1 MTASRRVVVTGMGII
16 SPLGNE
22 LELSWQNILAGKS
35 GARTVTRFDVSDYP
49 TKFAASVENFDEIN
63 HLDIKTKRR
72 VDEFIQYGLVASK
85 HAIENSGLELDSLD
99 SSRIGVSIGSGI
111 GGLDTIE
118 KNSLTLNKRGPRKIS
133 PFFVPGAIVNMV
145 SGLVSIEYGLHGPNL
160 SIVTACSSGNHS
172 IGFSARSISHGD
184 CDIMITGGSEMAITP
199 LGLGGFS
206 AVTAL
211 STNNQNPSKASRP
224 WDKDRDGFVLGD
236 GAGVLVLEEYE
247 HAVARSANI
256 YAEVS
261 GFGMSSDAFHMTAP
275 AEDGKGAKQAM
286 LSALKDAQLDSSEI
300 DYINAHG
307 TSTPLGDIIE
317 ANAIA
322 EIFSSSLDQIAVS
335 STKSMTGHLL
345 GAAGAIESIFSVTI
359 DFISTY
365 FLRRFN
371 SINLNCSAVVSLCFI
386 FILPYLGTKFILL
399 FILPSST
406 RTVLKPYSFST

>member
-22 LELSWQNILAGKS
+22 LEVTWQNILAGKS
-35 GARTVTRFDVSDYP
+35 GAKTVTAFDVTDYP
-49 TKFAASVENFDEIN
+49 TKFAAPVENFDDVN
-63 HLDIKTKRR
+63 HLDVKTKRR
-72 VDEFIQYGLVASK
+72 VDEFVQYGLVASK
-85 HAIENSGLELDSLD
+85 HAIENSGLELNSID

-111 GGLDTIE
+111 GGLDSIE
-118 KNSLTLNKRGPRKIS
+118 KNAITLDKRGPRKIS

-184 CDIMITGGSEMAITP
+184 CDVMITGGSEMAITP

-211 STNNQNPSKASRP
+211 STNNENPTKASRP

-247 HAVARSANI
+247 HAKARSANI

-275 AEDGKGAKQAM
+275 AEDGNGAKQAM
-286 LSALKDAQLDSSEI
+286 ISALKDADLDSSKI

-317 ANAIA
+317 AKAIA
-322 EIFSSSLDQIAVS
+322 DIFSTSQEQIAVS

-345 GAAGAIESIFSVTI
+345 GAAGAIESIFSI
-359 DFISTY
+359 LS
-365 FLRRFN
+365 LRDNRLPPT
-371 SINLNCSAVVSLCFI
+371 INLDNLDADAPKLNYVANESQEKEINYVLNNSFGFGGTNASL
-386 FILPYLGTKFILL
+386 
-399 FILPSST
+399 
-406 RTVLKPYSFST
+406 VFSKI

>member
-1 MTASRRVVVTGMGII
+1 MAASRRVVVTGMGII

-22 LELSWQNILAGKS
+22 LEATWQNILAGKS
-35 GARTVTRFDVSDYP
+35 GAKTVTAFDVTEYP
-49 TKFAASVENFDEIN
+49 TKFAAPVENFDDVN
-63 HLDIKTKRR
+63 HLDVKTKRR
-72 VDEFIQYGLVASK
+72 VDEFVQYGLVASK
-85 HAIENSGLELDSLD
+85 HAIENSGLELNSID

-118 KNSLTLNKRGPRKIS
+118 KNALTLDKRGPRKIS

-184 CDIMITGGSEMAITP
+184 CDVMITGGSEMAITP

-211 STNNQNPSKASRP
+211 STNNDDPTKASRP

-247 HAVARSANI
+247 HAKARSANI
-256 YAEVS
+256 FAEVT

-286 LSALKDAQLDSSEI
+286 ISALKDADLDSSKI

-322 EIFSSSLDQIAVS
+322 DIFSTSQENIAVS

-345 GAAGAIESIFSVTI
+345 GAAGAIESIFSI
-359 DFISTY
+359 LS
-365 FLRRFN
+365 LRDNRLPPT
-371 SINLNCSAVVSLCFI
+371 INLDNLDADAPKLNYVANESQEKEINYVLNNSFGFGGTNASL
-386 FILPYLGTKFILL
+386 
-399 FILPSST
+399 
-406 RTVLKPYSFST
+406 VFSKI

>member
-1 MTASRRVVVTGMGII
+1 MAASRRVVVTGMGII

-22 LELSWQNILAGKS
+22 LEATWQNILAGKS
-35 GARTVTRFDVSDYP
+35 GAKTVTAFDVTEYP
-49 TKFAASVENFDEIN
+49 TKFAAPVENFDDVN
-63 HLDIKTKRR
+63 HLDVKTKRR
-72 VDEFIQYGLVASK
+72 VDEFVQYGLVASK
-85 HAIENSGLELDSLD
+85 HAIENSGLELNSID

-118 KNSLTLNKRGPRKIS
+118 KNALTLDKRGPRKIS

-184 CDIMITGGSEMAITP
+184 CDVMITGGSEMAITP

-211 STNNQNPSKASRP
+211 STNNENPTKASRP

-247 HAVARSANI
+247 HAKARSANI
-256 YAEVS
+256 FAEVS

-286 LSALKDAQLDSSEI
+286 ISALKDADLDSSKI

-322 EIFSSSLDQIAVS
+322 DIFSTSQEQIAVS

-345 GAAGAIESIFSVTI
+345 GAAGAIESIFSI
-359 DFISTY
+359 LS
-365 FLRRFN
+365 LRDNRLPPT
-371 SINLNCSAVVSLCFI
+371 INLDNLDADAPKLNYVANESQEKEINCVLNNSFGFGGTNASL
-386 FILPYLGTKFILL
+386 
-399 FILPSST
+399 
-406 RTVLKPYSFST
+406 VFSKI

>member
-1 MTASRRVVVTGMGII
+1 MAASRRVVVTGMGII

-22 LELSWQNILAGKS
+22 LEATWQNILAGKS
-35 GARTVTRFDVSDYP
+35 GAKTVTAFDVTDYP
-49 TKFAASVENFDEIN
+49 TKFAAPVENFDDVN
-63 HLDIKTKRR
+63 HLDVKTKRR
-72 VDEFIQYGLVASK
+72 VDEFVQYGLVASK
-85 HAIENSGLELDSLD
+85 HAIENSGLELNSID

-118 KNSLTLNKRGPRKIS
+118 KNALTLDKRGPRKIS

-184 CDIMITGGSEMAITP
+184 CDVMITGGSEMAITP

-211 STNNQNPSKASRP
+211 STNNENPTKASRP

-247 HAVARSANI
+247 HAKARSANI
-256 YAEVS
+256 FAEVT

-286 LSALKDAQLDSSEI
+286 ISALKDADLDSSKI

-322 EIFSSSLDQIAVS
+322 DIFSTSQEQIAVS

-345 GAAGAIESIFSVTI
+345 GAAGAIESIFSI
-359 DFISTY
+359 LS
-365 FLRRFN
+365 LRDNRLPPT
-371 SINLNCSAVVSLCFI
+371 INLDNLDADAPKLNYVANESQEKEINYVLNNSFGFGGTNASL
-386 FILPYLGTKFILL
+386 
-399 FILPSST
+399 
-406 RTVLKPYSFST
+406 VFSKI

>member
-1 MTASRRVVVTGMGII
+1 MAASRRVVVTGLGII

-22 LELSWQNILAGKS
+22 LEVTWQNILAGKS
-35 GARTVTRFDVSDYP
+35 GAKTVTAFDVTDYP
-49 TKFAASVENFDEIN
+49 TKFAAPVENFDDVN
-63 HLDIKTKRR
+63 YLDVKTKRR
-72 VDEFIQYGLVASK
+72 VDEFVQYGLVASK
-85 HAIENSGLELDSLD
+85 HAIENSGLELNSLD

-118 KNSLTLNKRGPRKIS
+118 KNALTLDKRGPRKIS

-145 SGLVSIEYGLHGPNL
+145 SGMVSIEYGLHGPNL

-184 CDIMITGGSEMAITP
+184 CDVMITGGSEMAITP

-211 STNNQNPSKASRP
+211 STNNENPTKASRP

-247 HAVARSANI
+247 HAKERSANI

-286 LSALKDAQLDSSEI
+286 ISALKDADLDSSKI

-322 EIFSSSLDQIAVS
+322 DIFSTSQEQIAVS

-345 GAAGAIESIFSVTI
+345 GAAGAIESIFSI
-359 DFISTY
+359 LS
-365 FLRRFN
+365 LRDNRLPPT
-371 SINLNCSAVVSLCFI
+371 INLDNLDADAPKLNYVANESQEKEINYVLNNSFGFGGTNASL
-386 FILPYLGTKFILL
+386 
-399 FILPSST
+399 
-406 RTVLKPYSFST
+406 VFSKI

>member
-1 MTASRRVVVTGMGII
+1 MSASRRVVVTGMGII

-22 LELSWQNILAGKS
+22 LETTWQNILAGKS
-35 GARTVTRFDVSDYP
+35 GAKTVTTFDVTDYP
-49 TKFAASVENFDEIN
+49 TKFAAPVENFDYVN
-63 HLDIKTKRR
+63 HLDVKTKRR
-72 VDEFIQYGLVASK
+72 VDEFVQYGLVASK
-85 HAIENSGLELDSLD
+85 HAIENSGLELNSID

-118 KNSLTLNKRGPRKIS
+118 KNALTLDKRGPRKIS

-145 SGLVSIEYGLHGPNL
+145 SGLVSIEFGLHGPNL

-184 CDIMITGGSEMAITP
+184 CDVMITGGSEMAITP

-211 STNNQNPSKASRP
+211 STNNENPTIASRP
-224 WDKDRDGFVLGD
+224 WDKDRDGFVLGN

-247 HAVARSANI
+247 HAKARSANI

-286 LSALKDAQLDSSEI
+286 ISALKDADLDSSKI

-322 EIFSSSLDQIAVS
+322 DIFSTSQEQIAVS

-345 GAAGAIESIFSVTI
+345 GAAGAIESIFSI
-359 DFISTY
+359 LS
-365 FLRRFN
+365 LRDNRLPPT
-371 SINLNCSAVVSLCFI
+371 INLDNLDADAPKLNYVANESQEKEINYVLNNSFGFGGTNASL
-386 FILPYLGTKFILL
+386 
-399 FILPSST
+399 
-406 RTVLKPYSFST
+406 VFSKI

>member
-22 LELSWQNILAGKS
+22 LEVTWQNILAGKS
-35 GARTVTRFDVSDYP
+35 GAKTVTAFDVTDYP
-49 TKFAASVENFDEIN
+49 TKFAAPVENFDDVN
-63 HLDIKTKRR
+63 YLDVKTKRR
-72 VDEFIQYGLVASK
+72 VDEFVQYGLVASK
-85 HAIENSGLELDSLD
+85 HAIENSGLELNSID

-118 KNSLTLNKRGPRKIS
+118 KNAITLDKRGPRKIS

-184 CDIMITGGSEMAITP
+184 CDVMITGGSEMAITP

-211 STNNQNPSKASRP
+211 STNNENPTKASRP

-247 HAVARSANI
+247 HAKARSANI

-286 LSALKDAQLDSSEI
+286 ISALKDADLDSSKI

-317 ANAIA
+317 AKAIA
-322 EIFSSSLDQIAVS
+322 DIFSTSQEQIAVS

-345 GAAGAIESIFSVTI
+345 GAAGAIESIFSI
-359 DFISTY
+359 LS
-365 FLRRFN
+365 LRDNRLPPT
-371 SINLNCSAVVSLCFI
+371 INLDNLDADAPKLNYVANESQEKEINYVLNNSFGFGGTNASL
-386 FILPYLGTKFILL
+386 
-399 FILPSST
+399 
-406 RTVLKPYSFST
+406 VFSKI

>member
-1 MTASRRVVVTGMGII
+1 MAASRRVVVTGMGII

-22 LELSWQNILAGKS
+22 LEVTWQNILAGRS
-35 GARTVTRFDVSDYP
+35 GAKTVTAFDVTDYP
-49 TKFAASVENFDEIN
+49 TKFAAPVENFDDVN
-63 HLDIKTKRR
+63 HLDVKTKRR
-72 VDEFIQYGLVASK
+72 VDEFVQYGLVASK
-85 HAIENSGLELDSLD
+85 HAIENSGLELNSID

-118 KNSLTLNKRGPRKIS
+118 KNALTLDKKGPRKIS

-184 CDIMITGGSEMAITP
+184 CDVMITGGSEMAITP

-211 STNNQNPSKASRP
+211 STNNENPTIASRP
-224 WDKDRDGFVLGD
+224 WDKDRDGFVLGA

-247 HAVARSANI
+247 HAKARSANV
-256 YAEVS
+256 YAEIS

-286 LSALKDAQLDSSEI
+286 ISALKDADLDSSKI

-322 EIFSSSLDQIAVS
+322 DIFSTSKEQIAVS

-345 GAAGAIESIFSVTI
+345 GAAGAIESIFSI
-359 DFISTY
+359 LS
-365 FLRRFN
+365 LRDNRLPPT
-371 SINLNCSAVVSLCFI
+371 INLDNLDADAPKLNYVANESQEKEISYVLNNSFGFGGTNASL
-386 FILPYLGTKFILL
+386 
-399 FILPSST
+399 
-406 RTVLKPYSFST
+406 VFSKI

>member
-1 MTASRRVVVTGMGII
+1 MAASRRVVVTGMGII

-22 LELSWQNILAGKS
+22 LEATWRNILAGKS
-35 GARTVTRFDVSDYP
+35 GAKTVTAFDVTEYP
-49 TKFAASVENFDEIN
+49 TKFAAPVENFDDVN

-72 VDEFIQYGLVASK
+72 VDKFVQYGLVASK
-85 HAIENSGLELDSLD
+85 HAIENSGLELNSID

-118 KNSLTLNKRGPRKIS
+118 KNALILDKRGPRKIS

-184 CDIMITGGSEMAITP
+184 CDVMITGGSEMAITP

-211 STNNQNPSKASRP
+211 STNNENPTKASRP

-247 HAVARSANI
+247 HAKARSANI

-286 LSALKDAQLDSSEI
+286 ISALKDADLDSSKI

-322 EIFSSSLDQIAVS
+322 EIFSTSQEQIAVS

-345 GAAGAIESIFSVTI
+345 GAAGAIESIFSI
-359 DFISTY
+359 LS
-365 FLRRFN
+365 LRDNRLPPT
-371 SINLNCSAVVSLCFI
+371 INLDNLDADAPKLNYVANESQEKEINYVLNNSFGFGGTNASL
-386 FILPYLGTKFILL
+386 
-399 FILPSST
+399 
-406 RTVLKPYSFST
+406 VFSKI

>member
-1 MTASRRVVVTGMGII
+1 MSASRRVVVTGMGII

-22 LELSWQNILAGKS
+22 LETTWQNILAGKS
-35 GARTVTRFDVSDYP
+35 GAKTVTTFDVTDYP
-49 TKFAASVENFDEIN
+49 TKFAAPVENFDDVN
-63 HLDIKTKRR
+63 HLDVKTKRR
-72 VDEFIQYGLVASK
+72 VDEFVQYGLVASK
-85 HAIENSGLELDSLD
+85 HAIENSGLELNSID

-118 KNSLTLNKRGPRKIS
+118 KNALTLDKRGPRKIS

-145 SGLVSIEYGLHGPNL
+145 SGLVSIEFGLHGPNL

-172 IGFSARSISHGD
+172 IGFSARSISHSD
-184 CDIMITGGSEMAITP
+184 CDVMITGGSEMAITP

-211 STNNQNPSKASRP
+211 STNNANPTKASRP

-247 HAVARSANI
+247 HAKARSANI

-286 LSALKDAQLDSSEI
+286 ISALKDADLDSSKI

-322 EIFSSSLDQIAVS
+322 DIFSTSKEQIAVS

-345 GAAGAIESIFSVTI
+345 GAAGAIESIFSI
-359 DFISTY
+359 LS
-365 FLRRFN
+365 LRDNRLPPT
-371 SINLNCSAVVSLCFI
+371 INLDNLDADAPKLNYVANESQEKKISYVLNNSFGFGGTNASL
-386 FILPYLGTKFILL
+386 
-399 FILPSST
+399 
-406 RTVLKPYSFST
+406 VFSKI

>member
-1 MTASRRVVVTGMGII
+1 MSASRRVVVTGMGII

-22 LELSWQNILAGKS
+22 LETTWQNILAGKS
-35 GARTVTRFDVSDYP
+35 GAKTVTTFDVTDYP
-49 TKFAASVENFDEIN
+49 TKFAAPVENFDDVN
-63 HLDIKTKRR
+63 HLDVKTKRR
-72 VDEFIQYGLVASK
+72 VDEFVQYGLVASK
-85 HAIENSGLELDSLD
+85 HAIENSGLELNSID

-118 KNSLTLNKRGPRKIS
+118 KNALTLDKRGPRKIS

-184 CDIMITGGSEMAITP
+184 CDVMITGGSEMAITP

-211 STNNQNPSKASRP
+211 STNNENPTKASRP

-247 HAVARSANI
+247 HAKARSANI

-286 LSALKDAQLDSSEI
+286 ISALKDADLDSSKI

-322 EIFSSSLDQIAVS
+322 DIFSTSQEQIAVS

-345 GAAGAIESIFSVTI
+345 GAAGAIESIFSI
-359 DFISTY
+359 LS
-365 FLRRFN
+365 LRDSRLPPT
-371 SINLNCSAVVSLCFI
+371 INLDNLDADAPKLNYVANESQEKEINYVLNNSFGFGGTNASL
-386 FILPYLGTKFILL
+386 
-399 FILPSST
+399 
-406 RTVLKPYSFST
+406 VFSKI

>member
-1 MTASRRVVVTGMGII
+1 MAASRRVVVTGLGII

-22 LELSWQNILAGKS
+22 LEVTWQNILAGKS
-35 GARTVTRFDVSDYP
+35 GAKTVTAFDVTDYP
-49 TKFAASVENFDEIN
+49 TKFAAPVENFDDVN
-63 HLDIKTKRR
+63 YLDVKTKRR
-72 VDEFIQYGLVASK
+72 VDEFVQYGLVASK
-85 HAIENSGLELDSLD
+85 HAIENSGLELNSLD

-118 KNSLTLNKRGPRKIS
+118 KNALTLDKRGPRKIS

-184 CDIMITGGSEMAITP
+184 CDVMITGGSEMAITP

-211 STNNQNPSKASRP
+211 STNNENPTKASRP

-247 HAVARSANI
+247 HAKARSANI

-286 LSALKDAQLDSSEI
+286 ISALKDADLDSSKI

-322 EIFSSSLDQIAVS
+322 EIFSTSQEQIAVS

-345 GAAGAIESIFSVTI
+345 GAAGAIESIFSI
-359 DFISTY
+359 LS
-365 FLRRFN
+365 LRDNRLPPT
-371 SINLNCSAVVSLCFI
+371 INLDNLDADAPKLNYVANESQEKEINYVLNNSFGFGGTNASL
-386 FILPYLGTKFILL
+386 
-399 FILPSST
+399 
-406 RTVLKPYSFST
+406 VFSKI

>member
-1 MTASRRVVVTGMGII
+1 MSASRRVVVTGMGII

-22 LELSWQNILAGKS
+22 LEASWQNILAGRS
-35 GARTVTRFDVSDYP
+35 GAKTVTAFDVTDYP
-49 TKFAASVENFDEIN
+49 TKFAAPVENFDDVN
-63 HLDIKTKRR
+63 HLDVKTKRR
-72 VDEFIQYGLVASK
+72 VDEFVQYGLVASK
-85 HAIENSGLELDSLD
+85 HAIENSGLELNSID

-118 KNSLTLNKRGPRKIS
+118 KNALTLDKRGPRKIS

-145 SGLVSIEYGLHGPNL
+145 SGLVSIEFGLHGPNL

-184 CDIMITGGSEMAITP
+184 CDVMITGGSEMAITP

-211 STNNQNPSKASRP
+211 STNNANPTKASRP

-247 HAVARSANI
+247 HAKARSANI

-286 LSALKDAQLDSSEI
+286 ISALKDADLDSSKI

-322 EIFSSSLDQIAVS
+322 DIFSPSKEQIAVS
-335 STKSMTGHLL
+335 STKSMPGHLL
-345 GAAGAIESIFSVTI
+345 GAAGAIESIFSI
-359 DFISTY
+359 LS
-365 FLRRFN
+365 LRDNRLPPT
-371 SINLNCSAVVSLCFI
+371 INLDNLDGDAPKLNYVANESQEKEISYVLNNSFGFGGTNASL
-386 FILPYLGTKFILL
+386 
-399 FILPSST
+399 
-406 RTVLKPYSFST
+406 VFSKI

>member
-1 MTASRRVVVTGMGII
+1 MSASRRVVVTGMGII

-22 LELSWQNILAGKS
+22 LETTWQNILAGKS
-35 GARTVTRFDVSDYP
+35 GAKTVTTFDVTDYP
-49 TKFAASVENFDEIN
+49 TKFAAPVENFDDVN
-63 HLDIKTKRR
+63 HLDVKTKRR
-72 VDEFIQYGLVASK
+72 VDEFVQYGLVASK
-85 HAIENSGLELDSLD
+85 HAIEYSGLELNSID

-118 KNSLTLNKRGPRKIS
+118 KNALTLDKRGPRKIS

-145 SGLVSIEYGLHGPNL
+145 SGLVSIEFGLHGPNL

-184 CDIMITGGSEMAITP
+184 CDVMITGGSEMAITP

-211 STNNQNPSKASRP
+211 STNNANPTKASRP
-224 WDKDRDGFVLGD
+224 WDKERDGFVLGD

-247 HAVARSANI
+247 HAKARSANI

-286 LSALKDAQLDSSEI
+286 ISALKDADLDSSKI

-322 EIFSSSLDQIAVS
+322 DIFSTSKEQIAVS

-345 GAAGAIESIFSVTI
+345 GAAGAIESIFSI
-359 DFISTY
+359 LS
-365 FLRRFN
+365 LRDNRLPPT
-371 SINLNCSAVVSLCFI
+371 INLDNLDADAPKLNYVANESQEKEISYVLNNSFGFGGTNASL
-386 FILPYLGTKFILL
+386 
-399 FILPSST
+399 
-406 RTVLKPYSFST
+406 VFSKI

>member
-1 MTASRRVVVTGMGII
+1 MSASRRVVVTGMGII

-22 LELSWQNILAGKS
+22 LETTWQNILAGKS
-35 GARTVTRFDVSDYP
+35 GAKTVTTFDVTDYP
-49 TKFAASVENFDEIN
+49 TKFAAPVENFDDVN
-63 HLDIKTKRR
+63 HLDVKTKRR
-72 VDEFIQYGLVASK
+72 VDEFVQYGLVASK
-85 HAIENSGLELDSLD
+85 HAIENSGLELNSID

-118 KNSLTLNKRGPRKIS
+118 KNALTLDKRGPRKIS

-145 SGLVSIEYGLHGPNL
+145 SGLVSIEFGLHGPNL

-184 CDIMITGGSEMAITP
+184 CDVMITGGSEMAITP

-211 STNNQNPSKASRP
+211 STNNANPTKASRP
-224 WDKDRDGFVLGD
+224 WDKERDGFVLGD

-247 HAVARSANI
+247 HAKARSANI

-286 LSALKDAQLDSSEI
+286 ISALKDADLDSSKI

-322 EIFSSSLDQIAVS
+322 DIFSTSQEQIAVS

-345 GAAGAIESIFSVTI
+345 GAAGAIESIFSI
-359 DFISTY
+359 LS
-365 FLRRFN
+365 LRDSRLPPT
-371 SINLNCSAVVSLCFI
+371 INLDNLDADAPKLNYVANESQEKEINYVLNNSFGFGGTNASL
-386 FILPYLGTKFILL
+386 
-399 FILPSST
+399 
-406 RTVLKPYSFST
+406 VFSKI

>member
-1 MTASRRVVVTGMGII
+1 MAASRRVVVTGMGII

-22 LELSWQNILAGKS
+22 LEATWQNILAGKS
-35 GARTVTRFDVSDYP
+35 GAKTVTAFDVTDYP
-49 TKFAASVENFDEIN
+49 TKFAAPVENFDDVN
-63 HLDIKTKRR
+63 HLDVKTKRR
-72 VDEFIQYGLVASK
+72 VDEFVQYGLVASK
-85 HAIENSGLELDSLD
+85 HAIENSGLELNSID

-118 KNSLTLNKRGPRKIS
+118 KNALTLDKRGPRKIS

-145 SGLVSIEYGLHGPNL
+145 SGLVSIEFGLHGPNL

-184 CDIMITGGSEMAITP
+184 CDVMITGGSEMAITP

-211 STNNQNPSKASRP
+211 STNNANPTKASRP

-247 HAVARSANI
+247 HAKARSANI

-286 LSALKDAQLDSSEI
+286 ISALKDADLDSSKI

-322 EIFSSSLDQIAVS
+322 DIFSTSQEQIAVS

-345 GAAGAIESIFSVTI
+345 GAAGAIESIFSI
-359 DFISTY
+359 LS
-365 FLRRFN
+365 LRDSRLPPT
-371 SINLNCSAVVSLCFI
+371 INLDNLDADAPKLNYVANESQEKEINYVLNNSFGFGGTNASL
-386 FILPYLGTKFILL
+386 
-399 FILPSST
+399 
-406 RTVLKPYSFST
+406 VFSKI

>member
-1 MTASRRVVVTGMGII
+1 MAASRRVVVTGMGII

-22 LELSWQNILAGKS
+22 LETTWQNILAGKS
-35 GARTVTRFDVSDYP
+35 GAKTVTAFDVTEYP
-49 TKFAASVENFDEIN
+49 TKFAAPVENFDDVN
-63 HLDIKTKRR
+63 HLDVKTKRR
-72 VDEFIQYGLVASK
+72 VDEFVQYGLVASK
-85 HAIENSGLELDSLD
+85 HAIENSGLELNSID

-118 KNSLTLNKRGPRKIS
+118 KNALTLDKSGPRKIS

-184 CDIMITGGSEMAITP
+184 CDVMITGGSEMAITP

-211 STNNQNPSKASRP
+211 STNNENPTKASRP

-247 HAVARSANI
+247 HAKARSANI
-256 YAEVS
+256 FAEVT

-286 LSALKDAQLDSSEI
+286 ISALKDADLDSSKI

-322 EIFSSSLDQIAVS
+322 DIFSTSQEQIAVS

-345 GAAGAIESIFSVTI
+345 GAAGAIESIFSI
-359 DFISTY
+359 LS
-365 FLRRFN
+365 LRDNRLPPT
-371 SINLNCSAVVSLCFI
+371 INLDNLDGDAPKLNYVANESQEKEINCVLNNSFGFGGTNASL
-386 FILPYLGTKFILL
+386 
-399 FILPSST
+399 
-406 RTVLKPYSFST
+406 VFSKI